1 MITGSGAREAGRIRA
16 SSGRRVNGG
25 GVRHIAGGEDNR
37 RVFLDSEAT
46 SEIDR
51 LAKTCADELI
61 AFRRDLHAHP
71 EPGREEIRTTKA
83 VLDRLTMAGLR
94 PAVLPSGTGL
104 LCDID
109 PAGPAAG
116 VRAAVAGDAG
126 GRIALRADL
135 DALRVADEKTVSY
148 RSTRPGVC
156 HACGHDVHT
165 SVVLGAGLVL
175 AELAS
180 TGVLRHGIRLVFQ
193 PAEEII
199 PGGALD
205 VLADGGLDGVSQIF
219 GLHCDPRLDV
229 GRVGLRTG
237 PLTSAADRVHV
248 RLTGPGGHT
257 ARPHLT
263 ADLVHALGTLVSQLP
278 GALSRRVD
286 PRAGL
291 SLVWGRVHAGA
302 AANAIPMEGEAE
314 GTLRCLD
321 ALVWESSAELVPA
334 LAREIVAPY
343 GVDVHAEVHRGV
355 PPVVNHPVAVAV
367 LQDAVEA
374 TLGRAALAP
383 TDQSLGGEDFAWYLT
398 KVRGAMARLG
408 VRVPGST
415 DALDLHQGRFD
426 VDEHAIGVGVRL
438 LVATALFAGEPD
450 REPSDLHAVV

>member
-1 MITGSGAREAGRIRA
+1 M
-16 SSGRRVNGG
+16 
-25 GVRHIAGGEDNR
+25 
-37 RVFLDSEAT
+37 
-46 SEIDR
+46 
-51 LAKTCADELI
+51 
-61 AFRRDLHAHP
+61 
-71 EPGREEIRTTKA
+71 
-83 VLDRLTMAGLR
+83 
-94 PAVLPSGTGL
+94 
-104 LCDID
+104 
-109 PAGPAAG
+109 
-116 VRAAVAGDAG
+116 
-126 GRIALRADL
+126 
-135 DALRVADEKTVSY
+135 
-148 RSTRPGVC
+148 
-156 HACGHDVHT
+156 
-165 SVVLGAGLVL
+165 L

-248 RLTGPGGHT
+248 RLSGPGGHT

-355 PPVVNHPVAVAV
+355 PPVVNHPIAVAV

-408 VRVPGST
+408 VRVPGSA

-438 LVATALFAGEPD
+438 LVATALLAGESD
-450 REPSDLHAVV
+450 REPSDPHAVV